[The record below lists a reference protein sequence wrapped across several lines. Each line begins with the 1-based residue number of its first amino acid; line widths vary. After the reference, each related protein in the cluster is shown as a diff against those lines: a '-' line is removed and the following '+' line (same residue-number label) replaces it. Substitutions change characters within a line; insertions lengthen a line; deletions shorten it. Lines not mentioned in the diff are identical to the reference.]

1 MIDLSQQ
8 LFEGEFIRLGALEP
22 ERDAEVISRWTH
34 DLEYGRLTSAKPAR
48 PLSPAQVKKQLEEQA
63 KEAREKRNR
72 FDFAIRTQADERL
85 VGTGQLE
92 GLEWNH
98 GHAWLQ
104 LSLGEAADRGKGYGG
119 DALKLLLRYA
129 FYELNLYRLTTA
141 CFEYN
146 PRGLKFLERHG
157 FVVEVRRRQ
166 ALRRDGRRWD
176 ELRLGLL
183 REEWEGKTG
192 K

>member
-8 LFEGEFIRLGALEP
+8 LFEGEFIRLTALDP
-22 ERDAEVISRWTH
+22 EKDAEVISRWTH
-34 DLEYGRLTSAKPAR
+34 DPEYGRLTSAKPAR
-48 PLSPAQVKKQLEEQA
+48 PLSAAQVKKQLDERA
-63 KEAREKRNR
+63 KEAREKHHR
-72 FDFAIRTQADERL
+72 FDFAVRTKADERL
-85 VGTGQLE
+85 VGTTSFD

-166 ALRRDGRRWD
+166 ALNREGRRWD

-183 REEWEGKTG
+183 REEWERQR
-192 K
+192 